1 MRRALTRGLLV
12 TGLAMLSL
20 GPVRAAEPSRLLEG
34 RLPSGATWRFEV
46 PVPWSGRVLLYS
58 HGYAMGPANPAR
70 NSPGEERAELLSR
83 GWALIGS
90 SYARTGWA
98 LEEAVPDQLATLD
111 AFEREVGKPQQ
122 VLAWGSSMGGLVT
135 VALMERHPQRFQGG
149 LSLCASI
156 SGTLGMMNQA
166 FDGAFVF
173 ATLAAPE
180 SKLPLRMGADGAD
193 WRAQRDLWQQALDR
207 AQATALGRARVAL
220 AASIAQISPWADAAQ
235 PRPSAD
241 DPAAQQQALAKNL
254 LPGILLPRD
263 DQERRAGGNFSWNT
277 GIDYTVQLQRSG
289 REAFVRA
296 LYRAAGADLD
306 ADLATLGVAPRQAAD
321 PAAVAYMARNY
332 LPSGELR
339 APLLVLQTT
348 VDPLTLPEFSADY
361 VRLVQQAG
369 QGERV
374 RSAWVERVG
383 HCRFT
388 VPELVAAVMAL
399 QQRADGG
406 PWATDPASLQRA
418 AQAVGGGP
426 AAFVAHEPAPLL
438 RACSAR
444 VGGCPGLVL
453 QPSKGP

>member
-1 MRRALTRGLLV
+1 MRRALKRGLAV
-12 TGLAMLSL
+12 AWLAVQLLPASAAD
-20 GPVRAAEPSRLLEG
+20 PVRLLEG

-70 NSPGEERAELLSR
+70 NSPGEERAELLAR

-98 LEEAVPDQLATLD
+98 LEEAVPDQLATLEV
-111 AFEREVGKPQQ
+111 FEREVGKPQQ

-135 VALMERHPQRFQGG
+135 VALMERHPQRFHGG

-173 ATLAAPE
+173 ATLAAPDAR
-180 SKLPLRMGADGAD
+180 LPLRLGAEGAD
-193 WRAQRDLWQQALDR
+193 WRAQRGLWQQALER
-207 AQATALGRARVAL
+207 AQATPLGRARVAL
-220 AASIAQISPWADAAQ
+220 AASIAQIAPWADGAQ
-235 PRPSAD
+235 PRPAAD
-241 DPAAQQQALAKNL
+241 DPGAQQRALAKNL
-254 LPGILLPRD
+254 LQGILLPRD

-277 GIDYTVQLQRSG
+277 GIDYALQLQRSG
-289 REAFVRA
+289 RETFVRG
-296 LYRAAGADLD
+296 LYRTAGADLD
-306 ADLATLGVAPRQAAD
+306 MDLAALAAAPRQAAD
-321 PAAVAYMARNY
+321 PGAVAYMAKHY

-361 VRLVQQAG
+361 ERLAQQAG
-369 QGERV
+369 QRDQV
-374 RSAWVERVG
+374 RSAWVDRVG

-388 VPELVAAVMAL
+388 VPELVAAVSAL

-406 PWATDPASLQRA
+406 PWATDPAALQRA
-418 AQAVGGGP
+418 AAALGSGS

-444 VGGCPGLVL
+444 ARGCPGLVL